1 MAILTAEQVA
11 KSLYNAGFR
20 EPDLSK
26 LVAIGK
32 RESSYKTDAHR
43 TDQPQSK
50 ITGDRGLFQ
59 INYIHDQR
67 LIDAG
72 IIKTKSDLF
81 DPDINARAAFF
92 LYKQE
97 GLKPWS
103 AGPGGFSDDGD
114 PLYGTN
120 YSEAQKA
127 TNNFLNSSNSSNQ
140 VSRSQENLPE
150 PTRNTEYDPTYTP
163 PVEDPAAQKG
173 LTDMLSRFGID
184 YPNAPRATPQ
194 LLAFM
199 RGLGMSYDNLED
211 VQRNTISRVQ
221 GRSSDSMDAIE
232 RSNQLTNQAI
242 TGKVQSDN
250 VLSSGSANTR
260 YSDQVKNVLLQKSD
274 VARTEAEGI
283 SEAADV
289 LASGQDRLRL
299 EANERIID
307 EEQRQAT
314 EEALAQETVRD
325 FNSRREESDYQ
336 NSLADLARKEAL
348 RAQENYYANNG
359 LGVN

>member
-11 KSLYNAGFR
+11 ESLYNAGFR

-67 LIDAG
+67 LMDAG

-81 DPDINARAAFF
+81 DPNINARAAFF
-92 LYKQE
+92 LYEQE

-103 AGPGGFSDDGD
+103 AGPGGFAEDGD
-114 PLYGTN
+114 PLYGTD
-120 YSEAQKA
+120 YSKAQTA
-127 TNNFLNSSNSSNQ
+127 TQNFLDSPKSTNQ
-140 VSRSQENLPE
+140 VSSRENNLPQ
-150 PTRNTEYDPTYTP
+150 PVRSTEYDPTYTP

-173 LTDMLSRFGID
+173 LTNMLSRFGID

-199 RGLGMSYDNLED
+199 RGLGMSYDTLED
-211 VQRNTISRVQ
+211 TQRNTISRVQ
-221 GRSSDSMDAIE
+221 GRSADSLQAIE
-232 RSNQLTNQAI
+232 RSNQLTNRAI
-242 TGKVQSDN
+242 TGSVQSKN
-250 VLSSGSANTR
+250 VLSSGAANTR
-260 YSDQVKNVLLQKSD
+260 YSDQVENVLSQQSD

-283 SEAADV
+283 GEAADV
-289 LASGQDRLRL
+289 LASGQDRLRT
-299 EANERIID
+299 EANERILS
-307 EEQRQAT
+307 EEERQAT
-314 EEALAQETVRD
+314 SKALAQETVRD
-325 FNSRREESDYQ
+325 FNSRRDESDYQ
-336 NSLADLARKEAL
+336 NNLADLARKEAL